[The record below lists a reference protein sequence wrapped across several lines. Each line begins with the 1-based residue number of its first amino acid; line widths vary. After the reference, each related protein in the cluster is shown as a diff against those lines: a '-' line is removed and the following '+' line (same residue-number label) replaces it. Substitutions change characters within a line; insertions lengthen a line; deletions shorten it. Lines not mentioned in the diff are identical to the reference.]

1 MVFSEGIELRNN
13 LVNESDQQYTVIKE
27 LIRIESKVD
36 GLALDVREIKEVVG
50 NSTISEN
57 IKKLTEEIVNFSQL
71 QREVISKMI
80 DRLMLIF
87 GIVVLVLLGIKS
99 LDIFTLLQ

>member
-1 MVFSEGIELRNN
+1 MRNN
-13 LVNESDQQYTVIKE
+13 LVNESDQQYTIIKE

-50 NSTISEN
+50 SSTISEN

-71 QREVISKMI
+71 QKEVISKMI

-99 LDIFTLLQ
+99 LDIFTLFK